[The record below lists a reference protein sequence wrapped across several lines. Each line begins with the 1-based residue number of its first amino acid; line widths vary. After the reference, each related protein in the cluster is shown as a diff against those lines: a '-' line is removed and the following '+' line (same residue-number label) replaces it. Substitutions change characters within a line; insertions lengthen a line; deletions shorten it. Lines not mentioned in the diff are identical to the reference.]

1 MSDGKDTD
9 YRKKCGHRHDIICEN
24 CHVLVSALADIQTK
38 ATAANFPTIDDRDEV
53 AYMVNSSK
61 LAIESWQCHII
72 QCVNQDQA
80 RIDVIELLDDD
91 TILVIND
98 WAMKFIPQKYR
109 ESQADWYGKRGI
121 SWHI

>member
-1 MSDGKDTD
+1 MHIKESSDITEHCIIYSMSDGKDTD

-24 CHVLVSALADIQTK
+24 CHVLVSTLADIQMK
-38 ATAANFPTIDDRDEV
+38 ATTANFPTIDDRDEV

-72 QCVNQDQA
+72 RCVNQDQA
-80 RIDVIELLDDD
+80 RIDVLELLDDH

-98 WAMKFIPQKYR
+98 WAMKFIP
-109 ESQADWYGKRGI
+109 
-121 SWHI
+121 

>member
-24 CHVLVSALADIQTK
+24 CHVLVSTLADIQTK
-38 ATAANFPTIDDRDEV
+38 ATTVNFPTIDNRDEV

-72 QCVNQDQA
+72 RCVNQDQA
-80 RIDVIELLDDD
+80 RIDVLELLDN

-109 ESQADWYGKRGI
+109 KSQADSYGKRGI
-121 SWHI
+121 S